1 MKIRDRLEMA
11 LRNLVRRK
19 SRTILTILSVVIG
32 ASSII
37 LMIAFALG
45 INQQQKDM
53 IDSFGGLSSIQILTE
68 GNGGTAKIDQATII
82 KLKNIE
88 GVKAVVPSK
97 SFFSEILVKGD
108 EDIKISGEIQV
119 VPDDVIENIS
129 KDMMEWGDRLNKTDE
144 DKIILGS
151 QLSAGKTVKESY
163 GFSQEP
169 IEDFDFKTHE
179 YILRLGYKEM
189 DDDGVNFTNANEE
202 NGEEKKAD
210 YIDIPVQVTGKMN
223 SKAFINP
230 WASVINESF
239 YKKLKKEDKKL
250 TNSQLNQNFDMDGKP
265 IEEKSGSEITYDN
278 LKVVVED
285 VENLPQVEASI
296 RKAGFDTQSE
306 AGSAEEIKKSN
317 MVVTMILGG
326 IGSVAFIVSA
336 IGIINTMLMSI
347 YERQKEIGVMKV
359 IGASVDD
366 VRSMFLIESGFIGF
380 FGGIVGLI
388 ISLLVGLVIN
398 SLAASSGFFGSMNG
412 EASKIILIPLWLSL
426 VGVGFSSMVGVLA
439 GYIPA
444 RRATRLSAIEALRSN

>member
-68 GNGGTAKIDQATII
+68 GNGGTAKIDQATIT

-119 VPDDVIENIS
+119 VPDDVIENIN
-129 KDMMEWGDRLNKTDE
+129 KDMMDWGDRINRTDD

-189 DDDGVNFTNANEE
+189 DDDGVNFTNENEE

-230 WASVINESF
+230 WASVINENF

-265 IEEKSGSEITYDN
+265 IEEKAGSEIAYDN

-285 VENLPQVEASI
+285 VENLPQVEENI

-398 SLAASSGFFGSMNG
+398 SLAANSGFFGSMNG
-412 EASKIILIPLWLSL
+412 EASKIIIIPIWLSL

>member
-68 GNGGTAKIDQATII
+68 GNGGTAKIDQANIT

-108 EDIKISGEIQV
+108 EGIKISGEIQV
-119 VPDDVIENIS
+119 VPDDVIENLS
-129 KDMMEWGDRLNKTDE
+129 KDMMEWGDRINKADD

-151 QLSAGKTVKESY
+151 QLSAGKTVKDSY

-179 YILRLGYKEM
+179 YILRIGYKEM
-189 DDDGVNFTNANEE
+189 DDDGVNFTNENEE

-250 TNSQLNQNFDMDGKP
+250 TNSQLNQNFDMEGKP
-265 IEEKSGSEITYDN
+265 IEEKTGSEISYDN

-285 VENLPQVEASI
+285 VENLPQVEESI

-388 ISLLVGLVIN
+388 ISLIVGLAIN
-398 SLAASSGFFGSMNG
+398 SLAANSGFFGSMNG
-412 EASKIILIPLWLSL
+412 EASKIIIIPIWLSL

>member
-68 GNGGTAKIDQATII
+68 GNGGTAKIDQATIT

-88 GVKAVVPSK
+88 GVGAVVPSK

-129 KDMMEWGDRLNKTDE
+129 KDMMEWGDRINKSDD

-151 QLSAGKTVKESY
+151 QLSAGKMVKESY

-189 DDDGVNFTNANEE
+189 DDDGVNFTNENEE
-202 NGEEKKAD
+202 NGEEGKVD
-210 YIDIPVQVTGKMN
+210 YLDIPVQVTGKMN

-265 IEEKSGSEITYDN
+265 IEEKAGSEIAYDN

-285 VENLPQVEASI
+285 VENLPQVEESI

-388 ISLLVGLVIN
+388 ISLIVGLAIN
-398 SLAASSGFFGSMNG
+398 SLAANSGFFGSMNG
-412 EASKIILIPLWLSL
+412 EASKIIIIPLWLSL

>member
-68 GNGGTAKIDQATII
+68 GNGGTTKIDQANIT

-88 GVKAVVPSK
+88 GVGAVVPSK

-119 VPDDVIENIS
+119 VPDDIIENLS
-129 KDMMEWGDRLNKTDE
+129 EDMMEWGDRINKADD

-189 DDDGVNFTNANEE
+189 DDDGVNFTNENEE

-223 SKAFINP
+223 SKAFISP

-265 IEEKSGSEITYDN
+265 IEEKSGSEIAYDN

-285 VENLPQVEASI
+285 VENLPQVEESI

-388 ISLLVGLVIN
+388 ISLIVGLAIN
-398 SLAASSGFFGSMNG
+398 SLAANSGFFGSMNG
-412 EASKIILIPLWLSL
+412 EASKIIIIPIWLSL

>member
-68 GNGGTAKIDQATII
+68 GNGGTAKIDQANIT

-129 KDMMEWGDRLNKTDE
+129 KDMMEWGDRISKADD

-151 QLSAGKTVKESY
+151 QLSAGKMVKESY

-189 DDDGVNFTNANEE
+189 DDDGVNFTNENEE

-223 SKAFINP
+223 SKAFISP

-265 IEEKSGSEITYDN
+265 IEEKAGSEIAYDN

-285 VENLPQVEASI
+285 VENLPQVEERI

-388 ISLLVGLVIN
+388 ISLIVGLAIN
-398 SLAASSGFFGSMNG
+398 SLAANSGFFGSMNG
-412 EASKIILIPLWLSL
+412 EASKIIIIPIWLSL